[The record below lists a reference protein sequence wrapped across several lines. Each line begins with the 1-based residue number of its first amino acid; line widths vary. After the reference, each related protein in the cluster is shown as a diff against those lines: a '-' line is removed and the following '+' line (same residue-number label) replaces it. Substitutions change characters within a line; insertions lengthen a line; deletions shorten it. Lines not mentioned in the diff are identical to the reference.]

1 MTAPPFPR
9 LCIWERTISALRVI
23 RSLLLLDGA
32 VIVDKDKCL
41 LILGVRVSL
50 RALVTWAEVAS
61 GVISGQGGLGWA
73 LLLSSVCAFT
83 WSMLFQHPRISF
95 QLTAMGA

>member
-1 MTAPPFPR
+1 VTAPSFPR

-32 VIVDKDKCL
+32 VIVDKDERL
-41 LILGVRVSL
+41 LILGIGVSL
-50 RALVTWAEVAS
+50 RALVTWAQIAS
-61 GVISGQGGLGWA
+61 RVISGQGGLGRA
-73 LLLSSVCAFT
+73 LLLSSVCAIT
-83 WSMLFQHPRISF
+83 WSMMFRHSRIFF